1 MVTGNLTP
9 FLALPLPVATEPLYQ
24 VVVAGNPNSGKTT
37 IFNALTGLK
46 YKVGNYPGV
55 TVEKKEGRVHLDQS
69 LECVLSDLPGTY
81 TLSGESVDEQ
91 IAAEALRTLPDLLIA
106 VVDSSNLE
114 RNLYIVSEFIDLG
127 IPIVLALNMNDV
139 AESRGITV
147 YDLLLSR
154 LLDLP
159 VVKLSATKK
168 EGMGKL
174 REEIATMLRNPR
186 PSTKR
191 FSWALGDEHLANQS
205 LERNQLNVADYGAVA
220 TARYRW
226 INDIIKRCVSYRPT
240 SSAGF
245 AQRVDAIVTHKFSGL
260 LIFALIMAVIFQSI
274 FSWAAAPMDFI
285 DTQIQSLGGVV
296 ARYLP
301 PGQFRSLIID
311 GVFAGVGSVLVFI
324 PQIALLF
331 FFIGLL
337 EDSGYLCRAA
347 FVMDRVMRKFGLQG
361 RSFIPLLSSF
371 ACAVPGIMSTRS
383 IPSRADRFLTILV
396 APLMSCSARLPVY
409 AVLISAFIPNIAI
422 GGIFGLQGLIMLGL
436 YLLGVIFA
444 ALVSWLLKISLFRG
458 EPALFL
464 MEMPPF
470 RMPAFSVVLRDV
482 WDRVLVFVRSAGT
495 VIFACSIVLWFLASH
510 PTVEGK
516 AVAVE
521 ASYAGTI
528 GKAIEPVISPLGFDW
543 KIGIGLLASLAAREV
558 FVSTLGTVY
567 NLESEGDTTESLS
580 KLLRENGEAGTGFG
594 LPTALSLLVF
604 YVFACQCMS
613 TLAVCRRETGS
624 WKWPALMF
632 GYMSGLAYFGALIT
646 YQVSGAILR

>member
-1 MVTGNLTP
+1 MYFPSSLHL
-9 FLALPLPVATEPLYQ
+9 LALPLRSTSDPHQ
-24 VVVAGNPNSGKTT
+24 IIIAGNPNSGKTT

-55 TVEKKEGRVHLDQS
+55 TVEKKEGRIS
-69 LECVLSDLPGTY
+69 LGDNLNGIISDLPGTY
-81 TLSGESVDEQ
+81 TLAGESVDEQ
-91 IAAEALRTLPDLLIA
+91 IASDALQTSPDALIA
-106 VVDSSNLE
+106 VVDASNLE

-127 IPIVLALNMNDV
+127 IPMVLALNMNDV
-139 AESRGITV
+139 AENRGITV
-147 YDLLLSR
+147 YDLVLSR
-154 LLDLP
+154 LLDVP
-159 VVKLSATKK
+159 VVKLSANKK
-168 EGMGKL
+168 EGIDAL
-174 REEIATMLRNPR
+174 RAEVTKVLGNPR
-186 PSTKR
+186 LSTKR
-191 FSWALGDEHLANQS
+191 FAWAHGDQRLES
-205 LERNQLNVADYGAVA
+205 LSQDKPQLSNVADYGSVA

-226 INDIIKRCVSYRPT
+226 INDIIKQCVSYRPT
-240 SSAGF
+240 SSTGF
-245 AQRVDAIVTHKFSGL
+245 AERVDAIVTHRFAGL
-260 LIFALIMAVIFQSI
+260 LIFALIMGVIFQSI

-285 DTQIQSLGGVV
+285 DGQIQGLGGFI
-296 ARYLP
+296 AENLS
-301 PGQFRSLIID
+301 PGPFRSLLID
-311 GVFAGVGSVLVFI
+311 GVLAGVGSVLVFI

-383 IPSRADRFLTILV
+383 IPSLADRFLTILV

-409 AVLISAFIPNIAI
+409 AVLISAFIPDSAV
-422 GGIFGLQGLIMLGL
+422 GGIFSLQGLVMLGL
-436 YLLGVIFA
+436 YVLGVIFA
-444 ALVSWLLKISLFRG
+444 ALVAWILKMALFRG

-470 RMPAFSVVLRDV
+470 RMPSLSLVLRDV
-482 WDRVLVFVRSAGT
+482 WDRVLVFLRSAGT

-510 PTVEGK
+510 PTIEGQP
-516 AVAVE
+516 VPVE

-528 GKAIEPVISPLGFDW
+528 GKSIEPIIAPLGFDW
-543 KIGIGLLASLAAREV
+543 KIGIGLLASFAAREV

-580 KLLRENGEAGTGFG
+580 KLLREKSEDGTGFG
-594 LPTALSLLVF
+594 LSTALSLLVF

-632 GYMSGLAYFGALIT
+632 GYMTVLAYFGAFIT
-646 YQVSGAILR
+646 YRLSLAFL